1 MAGVVI
7 NNEVLKNRAYVG
19 RLGAEQPV
27 PVQLPGVD
35 VMKRWRGHAER
46 DVLFP
51 GANNVRPRPRDPARD
66 ENPRPTK
73 LPRFN
78 RPGEEGGRRR
88 KTRHRKSRRRH
99 GRKTRR
105 VR

>member
-73 LPRFN
+73 LPRF
-78 RPGEEGGRRR
+78 EKGGRRR
-88 KTRHRKSRRRH
+88 KTRHRKTRRRH

-105 VR
+105 SRK